1 MNINKKKLI
10 VIVGPTASGK
20 TEASITIS
28 KIFNCDIISA
38 DSRQFYKEM
47 TIGTAKP
54 TKKELNEANHHF
66 INNISVED
74 KYSSGIFSREANSFL
89 SNYFLENDYAIL
101 VGGSGLFIDS
111 VIYGLDDMPKV
122 PESFRNDLN
131 ELFKKEGIE
140 YLLEKLKTSDPEYFK
155 IVDKKNHRRV
165 IRALEIIQYTKKPY
179 SSYLTNKKKNMN
191 NYSLR
196 LYGLCPSKVE
206 LKSRINVRV
215 DKMVEMGLFKEVENL
230 KKYQELNPL
239 RSVGYSEIFS
249 YLKGKISKKEA
260 IDLIKINTWRY
271 SKRQITWFKRNKDIQ
286 WYRSST
292 ELVKDI
298 KN

>member
-1 MNINKKKLI
+1 
-10 VIVGPTASGK
+10 
-20 TEASITIS
+20 
-28 KIFNCDIISA
+28 
-38 DSRQFYKEM
+38 
-47 TIGTAKP
+47 
-54 TKKELNEANHHF
+54 
-66 INNISVED
+66 
-74 KYSSGIFSREANSFL
+74 
-89 SNYFLENDYAIL
+89 
-101 VGGSGLFIDS
+101 
-111 VIYGLDDMPKV
+111 
-122 PESFRNDLN
+122 
-131 ELFKKEGIE
+131 
-140 YLLEKLKTSDPEYFK
+140 
-155 IVDKKNHRRV
+155 
-165 IRALEIIQYTKKPY
+165 
-179 SSYLTNKKKNMN
+179 MN

-260 IDLIKINTWRY
+260 IELIKINTWRY
-271 SKRQITWFKRNKDIQ
+271 SKRQITWFRKNKDIQ

>member
-179 SSYLTNKKKNMN
+179 SSYLTNKKKNIN

-206 LKSRINVRV
+206 LK
-215 DKMVEMGLFKEVENL
+215 
-230 KKYQELNPL
+230 
-239 RSVGYSEIFS
+239 
-249 YLKGKISKKEA
+249 
-260 IDLIKINTWRY
+260 
-271 SKRQITWFKRNKDIQ
+271 
-286 WYRSST
+286 
-292 ELVKDI
+292 
-298 KN
+298 

>member
-20 TEASITIS
+20 TEASIMIS

-179 SSYLTNKKKNMN
+179 SSYLKNKKKNIN

-260 IDLIKINTWRY
+260 IELIKINTWRY
-271 SKRQITWFKRNKDIQ
+271 SKRQITWFRKNKDIQ

>member
-1 MNINKKKLI
+1 MKSKTDQLDFDFSRPIDFQRNI
-10 VIVGPTASGK
+10 S
-20 TEASITIS
+20 S
-28 KIFNCDIISA
+28 DII
-38 DSRQFYKEM
+38 
-47 TIGTAKP
+47 
-54 TKKELNEANHHF
+54 
-66 INNISVED
+66 
-74 KYSSGIFSREANSFL
+74 
-89 SNYFLENDYAIL
+89 
-101 VGGSGLFIDS
+101 
-111 VIYGLDDMPKV
+111 DDCI
-122 PESFRNDLN
+122 N

-140 YLLEKLKTSDPEYFK
+140 YLLEKLKTSDQKYFK

-165 IRALEIIQYTKKPY
+165 IRALEIIQYTNKPY
-179 SSYLTNKKKNMN
+179 SSYLTNKKKNIN

-215 DKMVEMGLFKEVENL
+215 DKMVEMGLFKEVEKL

-292 ELVKDI
+292 ELVKGI

>member
-20 TEASITIS
+20 TEASIMIS

-74 KYSSGIFSREANSFL
+74 KYSSGIFSREANAFL

-101 VGGSGLFIDS
+101 VGGSGLFVDS

-140 YLLEKLKTSDPEYFK
+140 YLLEKLKTSDPEYFE
-155 IVDKKNHRRV
+155 IVDKKNHRRL
-165 IRALEIIQYTKKPY
+165 IRALEIIEYTKKPY
-179 SSYLTNKKKNMN
+179 SSYLTNKKNMN

-292 ELVKDI
+292 ELLKDI